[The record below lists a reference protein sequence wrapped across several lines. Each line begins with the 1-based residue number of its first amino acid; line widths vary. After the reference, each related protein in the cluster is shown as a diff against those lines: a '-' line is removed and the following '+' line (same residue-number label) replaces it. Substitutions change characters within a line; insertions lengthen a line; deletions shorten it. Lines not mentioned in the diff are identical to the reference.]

1 MCIFSDILSMNESYI
16 SGLQTQ
22 IISCISIRFKGVV
35 LKIGR
40 YTREFTLV
48 AKRGNLQ
55 TYMAHLSPET
65 FLLHCY
71 TFHTSDICDICL
83 SSAAYVTCFTRA
95 WWLHQMETFSA
106 LLALCAGRPVTRS
119 FDVFFDLRLNK
130 RSSKQSWGWWFQTP
144 SRSSWRHCNDV
155 WTFSYLKSY
164 FTGISRGVT
173 VEPSYNMIIVFFHD
187 THNMLW
193 TLQMCQISI
202 CILRLV
208 YLRNRYYREI

>member
-40 YTREFTLV
+40 YKREFTLV

-95 WWLHQMETFSA
+95 WWLHQMETFFPRYWPFVRGGKWRGA
-106 LLALCAGRPVTRS
+106 LMFSLICAWINGRVNNREAGD
-119 FDVFFDLRLNK
+119 FR
-130 RSSKQSWGWWFQTP
+130 
-144 SRSSWRHCNDV
+144 RHRAHHD
-155 WTFSYLKSY
+155 
-164 FTGISRGVT
+164 VT
-173 VEPSYNMIIVFFHD
+173 VMMSEPSLISNHISQGYQEE
-187 THNMLW
+187 
-193 TLQMCQISI
+193 LQ
-202 CILRLV
+202 
-208 YLRNRYYREI
+208 